1 MSASDTTGGT
11 SKPGAV
17 IALCVAALLFA
28 ALVAVK
34 IGLFADFRADS
45 SDGCFAEQNPQ
56 YVTACEQFAPASW
69 FAPYLLSIIVYAVFA
84 ALFAAA
90 AVLTARARP
99 AARTFS
105 LVTAVAAVIFAVIP
119 GVLDLG
125 WRFAVATS
133 TEGDKWVAEY
143 VRDHAP
149 AWYGPAEAT
158 ALIAAAV
165 CAVVAVVLLRRRA
178 SAQ

>member
-17 IALCVAALLFA
+17 IALCAAALLFA
-28 ALVAVK
+28 ALVVVK
-34 IGLFADFRADS
+34 IGLFADFRSDS
-45 SDGCFAEQNPQ
+45 SDGCFTEQNPQ
-56 YVTACEQFAPASW
+56 FVTACEQLAPASW
-69 FAPYLLSIIVYAVFA
+69 FAPYLLSIVAYAVFA

-99 AARTFS
+99 AAAAFT
-105 LVTAVAAVIFAVIP
+105 LVTTITAIVLAVLP
-119 GVLDLG
+119 GILDLG

-149 AWYGPAEAT
+149 TWYGPAEAT
-158 ALIAAAV
+158 ALVIAAL
-165 CAVVAVVLLRRRA
+165 CAIAATVLLRRRA